1 MDPAPRRRL
10 AALVRHARPERAAS
24 SSPLDALCAELGITE
39 GVKTRLLEKHS
50 GDAAKVMTLIQEV
63 IDDLDADAAELEA
76 ATAVGVGVPGGVD
89 VAGLPILDHSGDATL
104 LGNATLEES
113 YDFVVCGAGSAGA
126 IVASRLSE
134 NPKWQ
139 VLLVEAGAE
148 DRMAA
153 MEMPAAVA
161 ALQRGQADW
170 AYETEPMEGAALG
183 AMPPT
188 GSHRPLCLSAC
199 GCLEC
204 ACCLCVLTMPCCSAS
219 AAMTGGRAKWPRGKA
234 LGGSSQLNY
243 MLYVRGHPEDYDSWA
258 ALTQDEGWSYENV
271 LPAFMKSQSLAEGSL
286 KHPLDSG
293 FHGEDGPV
301 TVTHPA
307 ASGSSALAEAML
319 AAGRETG
326 LPELATNPDY
336 NGRSQTG
343 MSVTQRNIGTDGRRQ
358 STSHSF
364 LTEARQRPNCHVLTG
379 AHVARVI
386 IEDGT
391 AKGVEVVGAD
401 GKSANDLHYCCG
413 RVVVNRTHW
422 C

>member
-1 MDPAPRRRL
+1 MDRAPRRRL

-39 GVKTRLLEKHS
+39 GVKMRLLEKHG
-50 GDAAKVMTLIQEV
+50 GDAAKVMALIQEV
-63 IDDLDADAAELEA
+63 VDDLDADAAELEA

-188 GSHRPLCLSAC
+188 ASHQPLCLYV
-199 GCLEC
+199 CL
-204 ACCLCVLTMPCCSAS
+204 SAS
-219 AAMTGGRAKWPRGKA
+219 ASSVYMYVRAHCALLCCFCSDDRRAGKVAAWQGPRRFFSAELYALRPRSPGRLRQLGRA
-234 LGGSSQLNY
+234 
-243 MLYVRGHPEDYDSWA
+243 HP
-258 ALTQDEGWSYENV
+258 G
-271 LPAFMKSQSLAEGSL
+271 
-286 KHPLDSG
+286 
-293 FHGEDGPV
+293 
-301 TVTHPA
+301 
-307 ASGSSALAEAML
+307 
-319 AAGRETG
+319 
-326 LPELATNPDY
+326 
-336 NGRSQTG
+336 
-343 MSVTQRNIGTDGRRQ
+343 
-358 STSHSF
+358 
-364 LTEARQRPNCHVLTG
+364 
-379 AHVARVI
+379 
-386 IEDGT
+386 
-391 AKGVEVVGAD
+391 
-401 GKSANDLHYCCG
+401 
-413 RVVVNRTHW
+413 
-422 C
+422 